1 MVCEYFIGVR
11 WVAMA
16 AECRAPSSRLEI
28 REYHFAGEIK
38 SKLRP
43 KRKEMEGRF
52 GKTDESI

>member
-16 AECRAPSSRLEI
+16 AEHRAPKCRLEI
-28 REYHFAGEIK
+28 REYFAGEIK

-52 GKTDESI
+52 AKTDESI

>member
-16 AECRAPSSRLEI
+16 AECRAPKCRLEI
-28 REYHFAGEIK
+28 REYFAGEIK

-52 GKTDESI
+52 AKTDESI